1 MQILYIIPARGGS
14 KGLPNKN
21 IRLLDNKPMIAYSII
36 AAQNSHYKGKVVVST
51 DSEKI
56 ATISKEYGAEVP
68 FMRPQELATDSAA
81 SIDVIFHAIDYYKE
95 RNIHF
100 DLVALLQPTSP
111 LRISEDINNAIKKLL
126 DKNAE
131 TIVGVCESEHHPLWA
146 NTLPVDGSMKNFLP
160 ESIKG
165 LNRQQLP
172 IYYRLNGAIFISTID
187 ALYKQK
193 TFIHQNTFSYIMP
206 NERSIDIDHEIDFK
220 LAELILTEY

>member
-100 DLVALLQPTSP
+100 DVVALLQPTSP
-111 LRISEDINNAIKKLL
+111 LRISEDINKAIKKLL

-131 TIVGVCESEHHPLWA
+131 AIVGVCESEHHPLWT
-146 NTLPVDGSMKNFLP
+146 NTLPIDGSMKNFLP

-172 IYYRLNGAIFISTID
+172 IYYRLNGAIFISTVD

-193 TFIHQNTFSYIMP
+193 TFIHLNTFSYIMP
-206 NERSIDIDHEIDFK
+206 HERSVDIDNEMDFK
-220 LAELILTEY
+220 LAKLLISPF